1 MTKFNKV
8 VFDIETTIN
17 ADKIWCIVCKHD
29 KTYYQFTEGKNL
41 HRFEEFAKQTEE
53 FIGHNIIGFD
63 IPVVNKSFG
72 KNLFEHCKIT
82 DTLVLSRLLNPVI
95 DGGHSL
101 RNWGEKLGHNKIEF
115 EQFEFLSDDMLKYCR
130 NDVELTERLYKFL
143 IVKVKDFGESIKLEH
158 DVAKIIQ
165 AQHEK
170 GFKLDIVN
178 AYGLQA
184 KFQEDMNDLTKEVRK
199 SFPPLRIEEEFIPK
213 ANNKARGYVKGVP
226 FTKVKFKEF
235 NLGSRQQIAER
246 LVMLGWKPKKKTE
259 KGHIIVDE
267 KVLSEIKN
275 IPEAKLINRFL
286 MLQKRIAQ
294 VSSWIEAVREDGRV
308 HGKVITNG
316 TITGRMSHQ
325 SPNMAQVPAV
335 YSPYGKECRGLW
347 IVEKGYKLVG
357 VDASGL
363 ELRMLAHYM
372 NDKDYTN
379 EVINGDIHTSN
390 QIAAGLESRD
400 EAKTFIYAFI
410 YGAGNKKIGTI
421 IGGSERDG
429 ERVKE
434 KFLRATPS
442 LRRLREKVERV
453 AQRRW
458 VRGLDQRKIII
469 RHPHAAL
476 NTLLQGAGAC
486 VMKKALT
493 LLQEYVINKR
503 IKAFPVVNV
512 HDEFQYEVQADRA
525 DEFGRLAVQS
535 IIDAGQQ
542 LNVRCQLNGEYKI
555 GNNWSETH

>member
-1 MTKFNKV
+1 MKFDKV
-8 VFDIETTIN
+8 VFDIETTLN
-17 ADKIWCIVCKHD
+17 ADKIWCIICKHN
-29 KTYYQFTEGKNL
+29 KTYYQFTDGKNL
-41 HRFEEFAKQTEE
+41 HRFEEFAKETKE

-63 IPVVNKSFG
+63 VPVVNKFFG
-72 KNLFEHCKIT
+72 KDLFTNCKIT

-101 RNWGEKLGHNKIEF
+101 KNWGTKLGQAKIEF
-115 EQFEFLSDDMLKYCR
+115 EQFEYLSDDMLKYCR

-143 IVKVKDFGESIKLEH
+143 IRKIVDFGESVQLEH
-158 DVAKIIQ
+158 DVARIIQ
-165 AQHEK
+165 TQHDK
-170 GFKLDIVN
+170 GFKLDIIN

-184 KFQEDMNDLTKEVRK
+184 KFQEDMNDLTTKVRK
-199 SFPPLRIEEEFIPK
+199 TFPPLRLEEEFIPK
-213 ANNKARGYVKGVP
+213 SNNKSRGYVKGVP

-246 LVMLGWKPKKKTE
+246 LVMLGWKPKKKTD

-267 KVLSEIKN
+267 KVLSQIKD

-347 IVEKGYKLVG
+347 TIDKGYKLVG

-372 NDKDYTN
+372 NDKDYIN

-390 QIAAGLESRD
+390 KIAAGLESRD

-410 YGAGNKKIGTI
+410 YGAGNRKIGSI

-429 ERVKE
+429 ERIKE

-458 VRGLDQRKIII
+458 VRGIDQRKIII

-493 LLQEYVINKR
+493 LLEEYVITKR
-503 IKAFPVVNV
+503 IRAFPVVNV
-512 HDEFQYEVQADRA
+512 HDEFQYEVQSDRA

-535 IIDAGQQ
+535 IRDAGDL
-542 LNVRCQLNGEYKI
+542 LNVRCPLNGEYKI

>member
-1 MTKFNKV
+1 MTTFNKV

-101 RNWGEKLGHNKIEF
+101 KNWGEKLGHNKIEF

-170 GFKLDIVN
+170 GFKLDIIN

-184 KFQEDMNDLTKEVRK
+184 KFQEDMNDLTKQVRK
-199 SFPPLRIEEEFIPK
+199 SFPPLKIEEEFIPK

-226 FTKVKFKEF
+226 FTKVKYKEF

-275 IPEAKLINRFL
+275 IPEAKLINKFL

-390 QIAAGLESRD
+390 QVAAGLGSRD

-421 IGGSERDG
+421 IGGTERDG

-493 LLQEYVINKR
+493 ILQEYVKIKQ

-512 HDEFQYEVQADRA
+512 HDEFQYEVQEDRA

>member
-1 MTKFNKV
+1 LTKFNKV

-101 RNWGEKLGHNKIEF
+101 KNWGEKLGHNKIEF

-184 KFQEDMNDLTKEVRK
+184 KFQEDMNDLTNEVRK

-493 LLQEYVINKR
+493 LLEKYVINKR

-542 LNVRCQLNGEYKI
+542 LNVRCELNGEYKI

>member
-1 MTKFNKV
+1 MKFDKV
-8 VFDIETTIN
+8 VFDIETTLN
-17 ADKIWCIVCKHD
+17 ADKIWCIICKHD
-29 KTYYQFTEGKNL
+29 KTYYQFTDGKNL
-41 HRFEEFAKQTEE
+41 HRFEEFAKETKE

-63 IPVVNKSFG
+63 VPVVNKFFG
-72 KNLFEHCKIT
+72 KDLFTNCKIT

-101 RNWGEKLGHNKIEF
+101 KNWGTKLGQAKIAF
-115 EQFEFLSDDMLKYCR
+115 EQFEYLSDDMLKYCR

-143 IVKVKDFGESIKLEH
+143 IRKIADFGESVQLEH
-158 DVAKIIQ
+158 DVARIIQ
-165 AQHEK
+165 TQHDK
-170 GFKLDIVN
+170 GFKLDIIN

-184 KFQEDMNDLTKEVRK
+184 KFQEDMNDLTTKVRK
-199 SFPPLRIEEEFIPK
+199 TFPPLRLEEEFIPK
-213 ANNKARGYVKGVP
+213 SNNKSRGYVKGVP

-246 LVMLGWKPKKKTE
+246 LVMLGWKPKKKTD

-267 KVLSEIKN
+267 KVLSQIKD

-347 IVEKGYKLVG
+347 TIDKGYKLVG

-372 NDKDYTN
+372 NDKDYIN

-410 YGAGNKKIGTI
+410 YGAGNRKIGSI

-429 ERVKE
+429 ERIKE

-458 VRGLDQRKIII
+458 VRGIDQRKIMI

-493 LLQEYVINKR
+493 LLEEYVITKR
-503 IKAFPVVNV
+503 IRAFPVVNV
-512 HDEFQYEVQADRA
+512 HDEFQYEVQSDRA

-535 IIDAGQQ
+535 IRDAGDL
-542 LNVRCQLNGEYKI
+542 LNVRCPLNGEYKI